1 VQEEAAV
8 SIHSTGRSKSAE
20 KPGIG
25 HNNPPGDEPDWLRL
39 RTKISVSEA
48 ARLNG
53 VSVDTFKRRYRH
65 LILKISPRRD
75 VVTLGDALDIGSDD
89 AA

>member
-1 VQEEAAV
+1 MQEDAAV
-8 SIHSTGRSKSAE
+8 SIPSTGRSKSE
-20 KPGIG
+20 KSGIG
-25 HNNPPGDEPDWLRL
+25 HNRPPSDEPDWLRL

-53 VSVDTFKRRYRH
+53 VSTDTFKRRYRH
-65 LILKISPRRD
+65 LIVKISPRRD
-75 VVTLGDALDIGSDD
+75 VVTLGDALAIGKDD